1 MSLNLSTDDGRQ
13 NKTTNRYTATEEKKP
28 MLKHN
33 TAKKNKRN
41 LSFFLDG
48 LQMNVRTMSVKETKF
63 YSQKEEE
70 EKFRKMGKKFIYCC
84 LEPSGA
90 GN

>member
-1 MSLNLSTDDGRQ
+1 
-13 NKTTNRYTATEEKKP
+13 
-28 MLKHN
+28 
-33 TAKKNKRN
+33 
-41 LSFFLDG
+41 
-48 LQMNVRTMSVKETKF
+48 MNVRTMSVKETKF

-70 EKFRKMGKKFIYCC
+70 KFRKMGKKFVYCC

>member
-48 LQMNVRTMSVKETKF
+48 L
-63 YSQKEEE
+63 
-70 EKFRKMGKKFIYCC
+70 
-84 LEPSGA
+84 
-90 GN
+90 